1 MSKNIYYD
9 NNLLYY
15 YYLIDLKY
23 NLILNDEDISNL
35 DKRIENFNFLIKQL
49 IYHNNYNYYNI
60 YGFLNKL
67 NEQINNF
74 NINKDYLS
82 LEKKEDFS
90 TYIKNIRE
98 TLNLVKNGYDGFEL
112 PRKRLSQLSRLALPE
127 PPQKTPLSVSKKKLP
142 AAPKML
148 NLDLVLINP
157 VGDGDCFINAIF
169 DYGLYTNKIHKI
181 FNKLLNIEN
190 YIQKNLSSYNNNNE
204 INNLIYNF
212 NEKNKKIYID
222 EYYNNK
228 KFYENITNNSI
239 WKVDKIEDK
248 FKINYSLKYYYTHKD
263 QVNRN
268 SYYDSYRLKFIIYM
282 KYIWALY
289 CYSIYYNEFKK
300 KISDILVIKYTDDM
314 KIIYPKEIA
323 TYIKQNFYDENDNI
337 KPNINYDIL
346 VTEYIR
352 LYYETDKIYSSYFE
366 IAIFTI
372 MFKQKIDEN
381 DTEIFEID
389 HQKLNN
395 IKNNIKNNY
404 KNNPTNNNNISIIL
418 ENNDHFLLC
427 LYYYEMLSIFK
438 LR

>member
-23 NLILNDEDISNL
+23 NLILNDADISEL
-35 DKRIENFNFLIKQL
+35 DKRIENFDFLIKQL

-67 NEQINNF
+67 NEQINNY

-90 TYIKNIRE
+90 TYIKNIRD
-98 TLNLVKNGYDGFEL
+98 TLNLFKNGYDGFEL

-142 AAPKML
+142 AAPQKL
-148 NLDLVLINP
+148 NKDLVLINA

-181 FNKLLNIEN
+181 FNKLLNIET
-190 YIQKNLSSYNNNNE
+190 YIQKNLSSYNNNNNE
-204 INNLIYNF
+204 IKNLINNFYN
-212 NEKNKKIYID
+212 KNTKMHID
-222 EYYNNK
+222 EYSNNPEYYD
-228 KFYENITNNSI
+228 FITNDSI
-239 WKVDKIEDK
+239 WKADKIEDK
-248 FKINYSLKYYYTHKD
+248 FQINNSLKYYYTHKD
-263 QVNRN
+263 QENRN

-289 CYSIYYNEFKK
+289 CYSIYYEKFKNE
-300 KISDILVIKYTDDM
+300 IRE
-314 KIIYPKEIA
+314 KIILDTYNADIKQSIPKEIA
-323 TYIKQNFYDENDNI
+323 THIKNNYYDNDT
-337 KPNINYDIL
+337 KKQNINYDGL
-346 VTEYIR
+346 AKEYIY
-352 LYYETDKIYSSYFE
+352 LYYNTSNIYSSNFE
-366 IAIFTI
+366 IAIFVI
-372 MFKQKIDEN
+372 MFKNKIDEN
-381 DTEIFEID
+381 DSEIFVID
-389 HQKLNN
+389 HQYLNN

-427 LYYYEMLSIFK
+427 LYYYEMLSKFK
-438 LR
+438 